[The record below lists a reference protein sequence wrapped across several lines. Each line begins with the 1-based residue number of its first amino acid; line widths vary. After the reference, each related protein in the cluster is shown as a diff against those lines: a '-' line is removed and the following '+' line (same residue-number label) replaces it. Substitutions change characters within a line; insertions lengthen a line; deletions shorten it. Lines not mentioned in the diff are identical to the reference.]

1 MVLRVAGALSSYLQ
15 VRGISLT
22 AALTRPFRRAPPL
35 ETPMLR
41 SHATLSAVAVAGF
54 AAFPAFAAPATA
66 QAAPHYHV
74 VKTIQLGHTRADYL
88 NLDVSG
94 RRLYGLGNKV
104 IDVDND
110 SIIGTVEGGGGGYAI
125 AHDLNRG
132 LVRNGT
138 VFNLQTLAVE
148 GHVDAHGDG
157 IRYDPVT
164 HKAFTWEGEHAWEV
178 DMRTGKLIGTTPI
191 GDGLESGVADG
202 RGYFFLNVED
212 SGFVERM
219 NTRTYKIGPV
229 YKIAGCG
236 RAQGLSMDTET
247 RRLFM
252 ACDTDVMIVDADNGK
267 VVQKISVASRA
278 DMNCFDPVAKL
289 AFNPHRA
296 DSTVTVIH
304 EDSPNK
310 FSVVGVFPTGGGAR
324 TCAVDSRTHKLYVFY
339 YEGTSR
345 ENYQLVAAVLKP

>member
-1 MVLRVAGALSSYLQ
+1 MSLSRAALAIIAGAAL
-15 VRGISLT
+15 GAGPAPT
-22 AALTRPFRRAPPL
+22 AAQT
-35 ETPMLR
+35 
-41 SHATLSAVAVAGF
+41 S
-54 AAFPAFAAPATA
+54 
-66 QAAPHYHV
+66 PHYHV
-74 VKTIQLGHTRADYL
+74 IKTIPLGHTRADYL
-88 NLDVSG
+88 NLDVAG
-94 RRLYGLGNKV
+94 RRLYGLGDKV
-104 IDVDND
+104 LDVDND

-138 VFNLQTLAVE
+138 VFNLKTLSVE

-164 HKAFTWEGEHAWEV
+164 HKAFTWEGTHAWEV

-212 SGFVERM
+212 KGFVERM
-219 NTRTYKIGPV
+219 DTRTYKIGPV
-229 YKIAGCG
+229 YEIPSCG
-236 RAQGLSMDTET
+236 RAQGLSMDTGT

-252 ACDTDVMIVDADNGK
+252 ACDTDVMIVNADNGH
-267 VVQKISVASRA
+267 VVQKISVPSRA
-278 DMNCFDPVAKL
+278 DMNCFDPVTKL
-289 AFNPHRA
+289 AFNPNRV

-310 FSVVGVFPTGGGAR
+310 FTVVGTFPTGGGAR
-324 TCAVDSRTHKLYVFY
+324 TCAVDSQTHKLYVFY

-345 ENYQLVAAVLKP
+345 QNYRLIAAVLAP